1 MKKNIKLQGLQKAIG
16 EANSCLK
23 NFRQQIKVFS
33 DWKKNAQLVRAKN
46 DKGQKVEGFFNRFEI
61 ILGDKLTYCLV
72 VNPVLQLDN
81 GIMASSHED
90 YLSEPL
96 VIESFQHKKYKYRVL

>member
-1 MKKNIKLQGLQKAIG
+1 MKKNIKLQGLQRAIG

-33 DWKKNAQLVRAKN
+33 DWRKNAQLVRAKN

-61 ILGDKLTYCLV
+61 ILGDKLTYRLI
-72 VNPVLQLDN
+72 VNPILQLDN
-81 GIMASSHED
+81 GIMVSHHED
-90 YLSEPL
+90 TLADPV
-96 VIESFQHKKYKYRVL
+96 VIESFELKECRYRVL